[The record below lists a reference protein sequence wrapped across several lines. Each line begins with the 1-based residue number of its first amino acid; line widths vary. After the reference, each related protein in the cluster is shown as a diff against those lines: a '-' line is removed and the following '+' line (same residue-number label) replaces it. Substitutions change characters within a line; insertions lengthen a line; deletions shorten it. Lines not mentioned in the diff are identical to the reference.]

1 MPLDLDA
8 LKRHYASL
16 SDDALLTI
24 ARDELV
30 EVARTAYDAEAESRG
45 LIFEDAPIEEIEVA
59 DEAELAFESNT
70 ADWEGDP
77 ALVGRFLLASEVSD
91 AIQKLEDAGIPT
103 HLIRAKAEEDPRRA
117 FSLYTPDTQSER
129 AMRLLYDEQ
138 KAGDYE
144 AHFAEISD
152 EELLAVDPS
161 ALPAVARKMHAT
173 ELAKRGHEA
182 PIAES
187 AAAAEGPE
195 GMECV
200 GTFVTREQAAFAQ
213 SILKDNAIEAALVD
227 SEPDPDDVDTASF
240 ALWTTPADY
249 DKACELLE
257 SQVEDILTH
266 A

>member
-1 MPLDLDA
+1 MPIDLDA
-8 LKRHYASL
+8 LKRNYASL
-16 SDDALLTI
+16 SDDALLSI

-30 EVARTAYDAEAESRG
+30 EVARTAYDAEVENRG
-45 LIFEDAPIEEIEVA
+45 LTIEDAPLEEPEVA
-59 DEAELAFESNT
+59 DETELAFESNT

-91 AIQKLEDAGIPT
+91 AIEKLENAGIPT

-117 FSLYTPDTQSER
+117 FSLYTPDTQAER

-161 ALPAVARKMHAT
+161 TLPAVARKIHAA

-182 PIAES
+182 PLAEAS
-187 AAAAEGPE
+187 APAEGPE

-200 GTFVTREQAAFAQ
+200 GTFVTREQAGYAQ
-213 SILKDNAIEAALVD
+213 SILKDNGVETALVD
-227 SEPDPDDVDTASF
+227 GNSDPDDVDTASF
-240 ALWTTPADY
+240 ALWTMPAHY

-257 SQVEDILTH
+257 KHVEDILAH